1 MRAAQQDVQQREF
14 ELTDSDFAYFRDLV
28 GQHAGI
34 TLGEH
39 KRQLVY
45 GRLARRLRQLSLDSF
60 SAYCDYVEAHVD
72 TELTEVINAITT
84 NLTSFF
90 RENHHFEHLVQQAL
104 PEILDRNAATRRL
117 RLWSAGCST
126 GEEPYS
132 IAMSVAETLPERSGW
147 DLKILA
153 TDIDSQVLARAAAGV
168 YPDERVK
175 DIEPARLRKW
185 FQRGNGANTGKVRV
199 SSRLQELIGFRQ
211 LNLMQPWPMKGP
223 FDVIF
228 CRNVVIYFDKPTQR
242 QLFDRYAELLAPHG
256 FLYVGH
262 SESLHGVSERFKL
275 IGRTIYRRVA

>member
-1 MRAAQQDVQQREF
+1 MHTEAQREF
-14 ELTDSDFAYFRDLV
+14 ELTDLDFAYFRDLV
-28 GQHAGI
+28 GQQAGI
-34 TLGEH
+34 ALGEH

-45 GRLARRLRQLSLDSF
+45 GRLARRLRQLNLDSF
-60 SAYCDYVEAHVD
+60 AEYCAYVEAHAE

-90 RENHHFEHLVQQAL
+90 RENHHFEHLAQQAL
-104 PEILDRNAATRRL
+104 PEILERNAASRRV

-132 IAMSVAETLPERSGW
+132 IAITAAETIPERGGW
-147 DLKILA
+147 DVKLLA
-153 TDIDSQVLARAAAGV
+153 TDIDSQVLARAESGV
-168 YPDERVK
+168 YAEERVK
-175 DIEPARLRKW
+175 DIGTERRQRW
-185 FQRGNGANTGKVRV
+185 FERGSGANAGKVRV
-199 SSRLQELIGFRQ
+199 APRVQELVSFRR
-211 LNLMQPWPMKGP
+211 LNLMEPWPMKGP

-242 QLFDRYAELLAPHG
+242 LLFERYADLLAPQG

-275 IGRTIYRRVA
+275 IGRTIYRRAA